1 MSTKT
6 FESELRSRLN
16 DIKERAAKAGTSLTS
31 LCEATGIS
39 RATPDRWLKRAPKTI
54 RLVDELE
61 AALRKVE
68 KEQAQ

>member
-1 MSTKT
+1 MSTNT
-6 FESELRSRLN
+6 FTSELQRRLE
-16 DIKERAAKAGTSLTS
+16 DIKKRAATAGTSLTS

-39 RATPDRWLKRAPKTI
+39 RSTPDRWLKRAPKTI